1 MKTIANN
8 AISIIKFAIFF
19 FSGIFPAHIACANN
33 LSVPIGTSSISAD
46 SEVTIQLVKRYQHY
60 NAHPKD
66 PADYYDQS
74 INSPKSV
81 HILDTKKKFY
91 VNSLEG
97 STTSV
102 YSLENFKL
110 MKVITHDFNAANQNL
125 FAQHSNLN
133 FSFKTK
139 TNQLNYFT
147 GKPVESCFSHNG
159 KYLWIPY
166 YRRSYDHNAVDPS
179 AVCIIDTDTDS
190 IVRVMTIAS
199 LPKMIA
205 CSPDNNTIA
214 VTHWGDNTVTLID
227 ISSGKPEKFTYLDN
241 IVIDHR
247 LSLNYAANAKIDR
260 DHNCGNC
267 LRGTVFTPDSK
278 YIFVGKMGGNGIA
291 VLDVVNRKYIGTVTG
306 MKTNMRH
313 LVIKNSELYISIN
326 KTGFVQKT
334 ALKDFI
340 DHFSAKS
347 KEEPYTKW
355 ESAYVGLGA
364 RTITLDRTGK
374 YLIAAVNNES
384 KVVVV
389 RTSDMK
395 VIAECCADSY
405 PVGMD
410 ISADGQWLI
419 VTAQGK
425 GGGKGGGNSVM
436 VYKVNYKK

>member
-1 MKTIANN
+1 MKEM
-8 AISIIKFAIFF
+8 SIIRSAILFF
-19 FSGIFPAHIACANN
+19 LGIFSTHIGFAGN
-33 LSVPIGTSSISAD
+33 LSVPIGTSSISNQSDVA
-46 SEVTIQLVKRYQHY
+46 IQLVKRYQHY

-66 PADYYDQS
+66 AADQYDQT

-81 HILDTKKKFY
+81 HILDIKKKFY

-97 STTSV
+97 CTTSV
-102 YSLENFKL
+102 YSQESFKL
-110 MKVITHDFNAANQNL
+110 IKVIRHEFNDKNQYL
-125 FAQHSNLN
+125 FAKNSNLN
-133 FSFKTK
+133 FIFKTK
-139 TNQLNYFT
+139 ADHLNYFT
-147 GKPVESCFSHNG
+147 GRPVESCFSHNG

-179 AVCIIDTDTDS
+179 AVCIIDTDTDT
-190 IVRVMTIAS
+190 IVRVLTIAS

-227 ISSGKPEKFTYLDN
+227 ISSGKPEKFTTLDN

-334 ALKDFI
+334 ALQDFI
-340 DHFSAKS
+340 DHFSALS
-347 KEEPYTKW
+347 KDEPYTKW

-374 YLIAAVNNES
+374 YLFAAVNSES
-384 KVVVV
+384 KVAVV

-395 VIAECCADSY
+395 VIAECSADSY

-410 ISADGQWLI
+410 MSEDGQWLI

-425 GGGKGGGNSVM
+425 GSGKGGGNSVM